1 MKKLIGNK
9 FEDEHYVY
17 LERLIKWY
25 AKDSVKN
32 DIKIKWLSG
41 IMKQQIYDDH
51 EKHMLNKMVKQYN
64 ERGRKDD

>member
-9 FEDEHYVY
+9 FEEEHYTY
-17 LERLIKWY
+17 LERLVKWY

-32 DIKIKWLSG
+32 SIKIKWSSG
-41 IMKQQIYDDH
+41 IMQQHIYADH
-51 EKHMLNKMVKQYN
+51 EKQMLNKMVTQYN